1 MISYIKHIIDSAV
14 TIFDG
19 LTVTF
24 SYLFQRPITVQ
35 YPNKVDPAPETIVED
50 GYRGLLDF
58 ADEKCTACE
67 LCIKACPI
75 GCIYTAGVKIPG
87 RRGKAPVVYTIDLSK
102 CMFCGLCVDACAT
115 DALFFTKEFEGA
127 SFQIQDLIRNYVPA
141 DVGRQRIEEGRK
153 AKAEAEA
160 EKARAE
166 AEKRRAEAEGATSV
180 TPMEAQPSVP
190 AQVVEAGQGQA

>member
-35 YPNKVDPAPETIVED
+35 YPNKVDTAPEKIVEE

-67 LCIKACPI
+67 LCMKACPI
-75 GCIYTAGVKIPG
+75 DCIYVAGVKIPG

-102 CMFCGLCVDACAT
+102 CMFCGLCVDACAP
-115 DALFFTKEFEGA
+115 DALFFSKEFEG
-127 SFQIQDLIRNYVPA
+127 STFDIKDLLRSYVPPE
-141 DVGRQRIEEGRK
+141 VGRQRLDDARR
-153 AKAEAEA
+153 ARAEAEA
-160 EKARAE
+160 EKMKAAAAQGNAGAE
-166 AEKRRAEAEGATSV
+166 QQGEAVSAA
-180 TPMEAQPSVP
+180 PIA
-190 AQVVEAGQGQA
+190 AAGQDHA